1 MKTSANVLVLVASLA
16 AAGCE
21 ERTEAESLGRA
32 GEPILG
38 VGRGVD
44 HVVVAVRDLAT
55 SERFFFDTLCFTA
68 GQRAQFSGLE
78 NRTIWFADTT
88 YLELVTVRDREQAM
102 NLMPELP
109 GFLDRGE
116 GAMYVGLAVS
126 SADTAAEFLASRG
139 FQVTGPTGGT
149 AAVEGLEE
157 VPPVMWRYVVFREPV
172 VAANAIFFIEYEQA
186 VLEQLSAEYPDLS
199 PLRSAEHANGAL
211 GLEAVWMAVED
222 LRAATRAYESVGL
235 PMGRRLDVPSL
246 GAEAH
251 EIRAGKGAILLL
263 QPSDEGGTVASFL
276 AERGEGV
283 MGVSIEVRDLER
295 ALMIVEFN
303 TDLELV
309 PYEGPYGQSILIPA
323 DLARGVWI
331 EFFQR

>member
-1 MKTSANVLVLVASLA
+1 MKRSAGVLVLAASLA

-21 ERTEAESLGRA
+21 GRTGAESLGGA
-32 GEPILG
+32 GEAILG
-38 VGRGVD
+38 SGRGVD

-55 SERFFFDTLCFTA
+55 SERFFFDTLCFSA

-78 NRTIWFADTT
+78 NRVVWFADTT
-88 YLELVTVRDREQAM
+88 YLELLTVRDREQAI

-116 GAMYVGLAVS
+116 GAIYVGLAVS
-126 SADTAAEFLASRG
+126 SADTAAEFLVSRG

-149 AAVEGLEE
+149 VPFEGLEE

-172 VAANAIFFIEYEQA
+172 VPANAIFFLEYEQA

-199 PLRSAEHANGAL
+199 PTRFVEHANGAL

-222 LRAATRAYESVGL
+222 SRAATRAYQSVGL

-246 GAEAH
+246 GAEAN

-263 QPSDEGGTVASFL
+263 WPSDEGGAVASFL
-276 AERGEGV
+276 AEHGEGV
-283 MGVSIEVRDLER
+283 MGVSIEVRDLDR
-295 ALMIVEFN
+295 ALMIVEFH

-309 PYEGPYGQSILIPA
+309 PYEGPYGRSILIPGN
-323 DLARGVWI
+323 LARGVWI